1 MRAFNTFIS
10 DTRMHNRLIIM
21 TDTNKVGKRVKKYR
35 EKLGLSQEQL
45 ATNTALDLEF
55 IKDIEDGVVY
65 PPVGSLIKLSRALG
79 QRLGTFMDD
88 QFVPDP
94 IIVRY
99 DTRVEETSNSREGAK
114 GHYHYYPLGKG
125 KTDRHM
131 DPLFIYIEED
141 ENKEMS
147 THEGEE
153 FMVVVSGKILVK
165 YGKEQYIL
173 EKGDSVYYNSVVP
186 HFIGAV
192 DGPATIL
199 AVLYSPM

>member
-1 MRAFNTFIS
+1 
-10 DTRMHNRLIIM
+10 M

-45 ATNTALDLEF
+45 AANTALDLEF

-94 IIVRY
+94 VIVRNNS
-99 DTRVEETSNSREGAK
+99 RIEETSNSREGAK

-131 DPLFIYIEED
+131 DPMLIYIEED

-153 FMVVVSGKILVK
+153 FMAVIDGKILVK
-165 YGKEQYIL
+165 YGQEQYIL
-173 EKGDSVYYNSVVP
+173 EQGDSVYYNSVVP
-186 HFIGAV
+186 HFIGAI

-199 AVLYSPM
+199 AVLYTPM

>member
-1 MRAFNTFIS
+1 
-10 DTRMHNRLIIM
+10 M
-21 TDTNKVGKRVKKYR
+21 TDTNKLGKRVKKYR
-35 EKLGLSQEQL
+35 EQLGLTQEQL
-45 ATNTALDLEF
+45 AANTALDLAF
-55 IKDIEDGVVY
+55 IKDIEDGAVY

-94 IIVRY
+94 IIVKKADRY
-99 DTRVEETSNSREGAK
+99 EETSSSREGAK

-131 DPLFIYIEED
+131 EPLFIRIEED
-141 ENKEMS
+141 EEKAMS

-153 FMVVVSGKILVK
+153 FMVVVSGKIIVK
-165 YGKEQYIL
+165 YGKEEHIL
-173 EKGDSVYYNSVVP
+173 SKGDSVYYNSVVP

-192 DGPATIL
+192 DGPAEIL

>member
-1 MRAFNTFIS
+1 
-10 DTRMHNRLIIM
+10 
-21 TDTNKVGKRVKKYR
+21 
-35 EKLGLSQEQL
+35 
-45 ATNTALDLEF
+45 
-55 IKDIEDGVVY
+55 
-65 PPVGSLIKLSRALG
+65 
-79 QRLGTFMDD
+79 MDD

-94 IIVRY
+94 IITRY
-99 DTRVEETSNSREGAK
+99 VDRVEETSNSREGAK

-131 DPLFIYIEED
+131 EPLYIYIEED
-141 ENKEMS
+141 EEKAMS

-153 FMVVVSGKILVK
+153 FMTVVEGKILVK
-165 YGKEQYIL
+165 YGKEEYIL
-173 EKGDSVYYNSVVP
+173 ESGDSVYYNSVVP